1 MKDKLKN
8 LLSPV
13 FNYFEASE
21 KLNDDLE
28 LDELVKLEAIV
39 NKEYDKVLEV
49 LPLIKKEL
57 EEL

>member
-1 MKDKLKN
+1 MNDKLKN

-39 NKEYDKVLEV
+39 NREYDKVLEV

-57 EEL
+57 EKL

>member
-1 MKDKLKN
+1 MNDKLKN

-39 NKEYDKVLEV
+39 NREYDKVLEV